1 MQEKQ
6 IKVTELKA
14 GKHICILTTCT
25 REAALT
31 KKKVSRSICDGL
43 TSMVKKM
50 LMNAQ
55 NLNVKETKTTEN
67 NRKFLQEET
76 VCRGREAAA
85 ARESSVS
92 RLCVRSGN

>member
-1 MQEKQ
+1 
-6 IKVTELKA
+6 
-14 GKHICILTTCT
+14 
-25 REAALT
+25 
-31 KKKVSRSICDGL
+31 
-43 TSMVKKM
+43 M